1 MTHDGRSDDH
11 ELDGVPA
18 IVRYDEHRLRRMT
31 RLARDDDRTSRSMTS
46 VLREGDR
53 TFRSMTDLLGE
64 GDRAPRKREREPR
77 TVTGLLRTAVLAVVA
92 FAAGAAG
99 GTWSS
104 VLIGKARA
112 EVADEIELRVP
123 ERGLVFRASSGK
135 ALARVRSDVT
145 GGIFEVLDAREQIAV
160 RLRAAQNGGVLELAP
175 SRAPA
180 RPALLLVSE
189 TGDPGY

>member
-1 MTHDGRSDDH
+1 
-11 ELDGVPA
+11 V
-18 IVRYDEHRLRRMT
+18 
-31 RLARDDDRTSRSMTS
+31 
-46 VLREGDR
+46 
-53 TFRSMTDLLGE
+53 
-64 GDRAPRKREREPR
+64 
-77 TVTGLLRTAVLAVVA
+77 RTAVLAVVA

-99 GTWSS
+99 GMWSS

-112 EVADEIELRVP
+112 EVTGEIELRVP

-135 ALARVRSDVT
+135 ALARVRSDAT

-180 RPALLLVSE
+180 RPALLLVGE